1 MLVWKMMKVV
11 QMMMMIQPCASKTGE
26 IWSKVETEEWLN
38 LKLSSDVIS
47 EKISNSRQNMDN
59 KVFIKENVLHKP
71 RLANPGCV
79 RYGL

>member
-11 QMMMMIQPCASKTGE
+11 QMMIMIQPCGCASKTGE
-26 IWSKVETEEWLN
+26 IWSKVGTEEWLN

-47 EKISNSRQNMDN
+47 EKISNSRQNMDD

-79 RYGL
+79 